1 MALEKYKLENLPRRV
16 QLIVIAVLA
25 VALIAVGYWFYLRGL
40 MEARSSLISEVAR
53 LDKEVAQATAVEAR
67 LTQFR
72 RELAALDARLED
84 LRSILPSQKET
95 PDVLRAV
102 QQMAS
107 ESNLKIVKFVP
118 QPVAP
123 RAFYLDWPITMEVQ
137 GNYNALGTFFE
148 KIGLFTR
155 VVNVDN
161 IGVKSIEGS
170 MDPARTLTSSCT
182 ATTFVYREDQA
193 VPPGK

>member
-1 MALEKYKLENLPRRV
+1 
-16 QLIVIAVLA
+16 
-25 VALIAVGYWFYLRGL
+25 
-40 MEARSSLISEVAR
+40 MEERSSITAEVSR
-53 LDKEVAQATAVEAR
+53 LEKEVAQATAVEAR
-67 LTQFR
+67 LAQFR
-72 RELAALDARLED
+72 RELAALDDRLVE
-84 LRSILPSQKET
+84 LRAILPSQKET

-102 QQMAS
+102 QQMAA

-137 GNYNALGTFFE
+137 GSYNALGAFFE

-155 VVNVDN
+155 VINVDN
-161 IGVKSIEGS
+161 IGVKNIEGS
-170 MDPARTLTSSCT
+170 VDPARTLTSSCT

-193 VPPGK
+193 AAPVK